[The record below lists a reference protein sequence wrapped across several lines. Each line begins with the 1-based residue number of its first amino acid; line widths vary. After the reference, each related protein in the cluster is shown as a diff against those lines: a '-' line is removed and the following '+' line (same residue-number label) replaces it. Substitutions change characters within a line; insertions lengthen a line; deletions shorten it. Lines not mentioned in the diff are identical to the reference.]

1 MTFYTLPSVKSQLES
16 IEVVKPQNKNEITQ
30 IIMMMTINIQ
40 SMADDD
46 LVNST
51 YFPYNFN
58 FYNVEATLRSRFDV
72 ELSN

>member
-16 IEVVKPQNKNEITQ
+16 IEVVKPQKNEITK
-30 IIMMMTINIQ
+30 IIMMMTTNIQ

>member
-1 MTFYTLPSVKSQLES
+1 
-16 IEVVKPQNKNEITQ
+16 
-30 IIMMMTINIQ
+30 MMMTINIK